1 MRVFHLLCF
10 RALRTMIDL
19 GRLTAL
25 CSDCPQVVP
34 IAGDLTMEGAK
45 RHIYRQAY
53 QGAESFGVKI
63 LDGLGNHD
71 ILPFG
76 DDECSFDNVDHL
88 RSGASLSQKGWTVVH
103 TWTTRYAQKV
113 SVDVCFTL

>member
-1 MRVFHLLCF
+1 
-10 RALRTMIDL
+10 MIDL

-53 QGAESFGVKI
+53 QARCWTFEFGAN
-63 LDGLGNHD
+63 L
-71 ILPFG
+71 
-76 DDECSFDNVDHL
+76 
-88 RSGASLSQKGWTVVH
+88 
-103 TWTTRYAQKV
+103 
-113 SVDVCFTL
+113 